1 MPQRIHG
8 AQVGGTPGGHED
20 GEGDDSEHQQ
30 VLDDA
35 DDEVV
40 EPEYL
45 YPVALPPRA
54 AHAQAIGEVHVDGKL
69 EPDELA
75 DDAG

>member
-8 AQVGGTPGGHED
+8 AQVCCTPSGHED
-20 GEGDDSEHQQ
+20 GEGDNGEHQQ

-35 DDEVV
+35 DNEVV

-54 AHAQAIGEVHVDGKL
+54 AKAQAGGEVHIDGEL
-69 EPDELA
+69 EPDELSH
-75 DDAG
+75 DAG